1 MRNFYNI
8 LFVDDQ
14 WCRPEEQGTII
25 ASFGSLLAKDP
36 AFNFYYETAEESPNS
51 YSYRPVLKKISEIGN
66 VDVMVLDVMYGDKND
81 RYGLE
86 ILKAVRSEYPL
97 LPIFMMTS
105 VENDLEVLEKAME
118 LGANEYLIKRPAV
131 AELENLLKIYLSPN
145 AYESDYALWGNSNEI
160 RKIRSQIV
168 RVAMGG
174 SAAVLIT
181 GESGTGKEL
190 VARSIHRQGPRRKYS
205 FIDKNCAHSRSELL
219 DDELYGHEK
228 GAFTGVS
235 MGSGGSGYSTAAPD
249 NSCSTPGGGCW
260 GGSCGLS

>member
-1 MRNFYNI
+1 
-8 LFVDDQ
+8 
-14 WCRPEEQGTII
+14 
-25 ASFGSLLAKDP
+25 
-36 AFNFYYETAEESPNS
+36 
-51 YSYRPVLKKISEIGN
+51 
-66 VDVMVLDVMYGDKND
+66 
-81 RYGLE
+81 
-86 ILKAVRSEYPL
+86 
-97 LPIFMMTS
+97 
-105 VENDLEVLEKAME
+105 ME

-228 GAFTGVS
+228 WIATLLRMIDEQPGNRTAVELLLAMEQA
-235 MGSGGSGYSTAAPD
+235 MGSTEHRALALERLLTFDLETPVRAQTEHALGLLHYNQGDAASALPHFERAVELEPEAIPIREAHAAALWMLHREAETVAAYQAILELD
-249 NSCSTPGGGCW
+249 PRNAQAREALREHEAGTLWDEAPPPPTP
-260 GGSCGLS
+260 